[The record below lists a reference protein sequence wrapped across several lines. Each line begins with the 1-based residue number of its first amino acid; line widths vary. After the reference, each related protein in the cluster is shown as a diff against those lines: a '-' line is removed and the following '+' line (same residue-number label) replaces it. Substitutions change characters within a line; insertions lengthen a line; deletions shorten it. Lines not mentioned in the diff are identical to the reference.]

1 MPTSIWSRRLV
12 PALGLLAGLAA
23 CTGQQQST
31 AGGFVPSDSGQA
43 RPGSHPNHVKSWMKP
58 GVATNK
64 LLYVADGATGSVYV
78 YTYPGLTFAGQLTG
92 FGAPSGECTDRAGNV
107 WIADEGHTSVYEYA
121 HGGTSPINIL
131 TSGVIDPVGC
141 AIDRKTGDLAVANGT
156 DEVLVFH
163 NATGAPTEFA
173 DGNFSVTEFLSYDNQ
188 GNLFVDGADNTNL
201 FHYAEL
207 PAGNSTF
214 TDITLSNVPS
224 GIGNVQ
230 WDGTYMDVGDA
241 GSNIYRTQ
249 GSNVVSTVT
258 LSTTCLAQFYIVPSD
273 KKVIAPDPCSPDA
286 DVYAYPAGGSPVKTV
301 TGDLQHP
308 VGAVLSR

>member
-1 MPTSIWSRRLV
+1 
-12 PALGLLAGLAA
+12 
-23 CTGQQQST
+23 
-31 AGGFVPSDSGQA
+31 
-43 RPGSHPNHVKSWMKP
+43 
-58 GVATNK
+58 
-64 LLYVADGATGSVYV
+64 
-78 YTYPGLTFAGQLTG
+78 
-92 FGAPSGECTDRAGNV
+92 
-107 WIADEGHTSVYEYA
+107 
-121 HGGTSPINIL
+121 
-131 TSGVIDPVGC
+131 VIDPVGC

-173 DGNFSVTEFLSYDNQ
+173 DGNFSVTEFLSYDSQ

-214 TDITLSNVPS
+214 TDITLSNIPS

-230 WDGTYMDVGDA
+230 WDGTYVDVGDA